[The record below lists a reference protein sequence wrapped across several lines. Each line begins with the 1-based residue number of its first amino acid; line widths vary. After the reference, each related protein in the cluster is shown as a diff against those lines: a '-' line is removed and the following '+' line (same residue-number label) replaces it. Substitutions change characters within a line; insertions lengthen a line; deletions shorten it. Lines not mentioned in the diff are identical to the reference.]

1 MMNKRRAAERA
12 TITARLQFLDAEE
25 LSLKP
30 QPKPDATYGCQQYD
44 QNRLCRF
51 DRRAI
56 DHNCAG
62 CPRTTDRDYL
72 ERMGLLIE
80 GVSHE

>member
-1 MMNKRRAAERA
+1 MSLQAA
-12 TITARLQFLDAEE
+12 DAFMGIFG
-25 LSLKP
+25 LHRVKSV
-30 QPKPDATYGCQQYD
+30 YGCQSYD
-44 QNRLCRF
+44 INRLCRF

-72 ERMGLLIE
+72 ESMGLWIE

>member
-12 TITARLQFLDAEE
+12 TMLARLAFLDAEE

-30 QPKPDATYGCQQYD
+30 QPKPYEPYGCQQYD
-44 QNRLCRF
+44 ADRLCRF

-56 DHNCAG
+56 DHNCTG
-62 CPRTTDRDYL
+62 CPRTTDRAYL
-72 ERMGLLIE
+72 ERMGLWIE
-80 GVSHE
+80 GVAF